1 MLARVTR
8 SVRSALSVVLLVVA
22 GAGAYLLGTS
32 LRPGPEPAGTALQE
46 PVAVSGLTL
55 VDQRGAAFDLAGDL
69 EGDVALVFFG
79 FTRCPDVCPLT
90 MARLGK
96 AYVDAGEPDDLSIVM
111 VTVDPEYDT
120 PAVMA
125 DYVGRFHPDFV
136 GLTGS
141 NSQVATAARAFFA
154 GYSGSDVQIV
164 HTDAVAVV
172 DRTGMMRYVYSADAV
187 VSIGADLPQLLRSL

>member
-1 MLARVTR
+1 MNSA
-8 SVRSALSVVLLVVA
+8 VRFSLLVIAMVA
-22 GAGAYLLGTS
+22 LGFGAYLLGS
-32 LRPGPEPAGTALQE
+32 WLRPKPAPAGTELNN
-46 PVAVSGLTL
+46 PVAVTGLEL
-55 VDQRGAAFDLAGDL
+55 VDHHGAAVDLAADFG
-69 EGDVALVFFG
+69 GDVTLVFFG

>member
-1 MLARVTR
+1 MV
-8 SVRSALSVVLLVVA
+8 AL
-22 GAGAYLLGTS
+22 GFGAYLLGAW
-32 LRPGPEPAGTALQE
+32 LRPKPAPAGTVLNN
-46 PVAVSGLTL
+46 PVAVTGLEL
-55 VDQRGAAFDLAGDL
+55 VDQHGDAVDLAADFG
-69 EGDVALVFFG
+69 GDVTLVFFG

-96 AYVDAGEPDDLSIVM
+96 AYVDAGEPDDLNVVM
-111 VTVDPEYDT
+111 VTVDPGFDT
-120 PAVMA
+120 PTVMGE
-125 DYVGRFHPDFV
+125 YVGRYHPDFV

-172 DRTGMMRYVYSADAV
+172 DRAGMMRYVYSADSV
-187 VSIGADLPQLLRSL
+187 VNLGADLPQLLRSL

>member
-1 MLARVTR
+1 MNSA
-8 SVRSALSVVLLVVA
+8 VRFSLLVIAMVA
-22 GAGAYLLGTS
+22 LGFGAYLLGAW
-32 LRPGPEPAGTALQE
+32 LRPKPAPAGTALNN
-46 PVAVSGLTL
+46 PVAVTGLEL
-55 VDQRGAAFDLAGDL
+55 VDHHGAAVDLAADFG
-69 EGDVALVFFG
+69 GDVTLVFFG

-96 AYVDAGEPDDLSIVM
+96 AYVDAGEPDDLSVVM

-125 DYVGRFHPDFV
+125 DYVGRFHADFV

-141 NSQVATAARAFFA
+141 NTQVATAARAFFA
-154 GYSGSDVQIV
+154 GYSGSDAQIV

-172 DRTGMMRYVYSADAV
+172 DRAGMMRYVYSADAV
-187 VSIGADLPQLLRSL
+187 VSLGADLPQLLRSL

>member
-1 MLARVTR
+1 VNSA
-8 SVRSALSVVLLVVA
+8 VRFSLLVIAMVA
-22 GAGAYLLGTS
+22 LGFGAYLLGS
-32 LRPGPEPAGTALQE
+32 WLRPKPAPAGTELNN
-46 PVAVSGLTL
+46 PVAVTGLEL
-55 VDQRGAAFDLAGDL
+55 VDHHGAAVDLAADFG
-69 EGDVALVFFG
+69 GDVTLVFFG

>member
-1 MLARVTR
+1 MV
-8 SVRSALSVVLLVVA
+8 AL
-22 GAGAYLLGTS
+22 GFGAYLLGS
-32 LRPGPEPAGTALQE
+32 WLRPKPAPAGTELNN
-46 PVAVSGLTL
+46 PVAVTGLEL
-55 VDQRGAAFDLAGDL
+55 VDHHGAAVDLAADFG
-69 EGDVALVFFG
+69 GDVTLVFFG